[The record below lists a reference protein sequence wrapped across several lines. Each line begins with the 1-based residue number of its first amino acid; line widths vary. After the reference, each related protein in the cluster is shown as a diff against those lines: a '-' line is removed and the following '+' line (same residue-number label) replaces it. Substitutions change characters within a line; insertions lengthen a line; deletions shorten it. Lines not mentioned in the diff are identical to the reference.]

1 MTLRFDEQ
9 WQIRPPRPMTVDE
22 STGNPIAGTAP
33 DPIDVRGSLEQR
45 FPRTEQREVGDAL
58 VDEQVLLLAPA
69 ADTAVPGGITAA
81 HKAIGPD
88 GTVWSI
94 VRIPKPRRR
103 RRPSA
108 PTRYLALVVRRATDI
123 KEK

>member
-9 WQIRPPRPMTVDE
+9 WAIRPPRPTTVDE
-22 STGNPIAGTAP
+22 STGNPIVGAAP
-33 DPIDVRGSLEQR
+33 DLIEVLGSLEQR
-45 FPRTEQREVGDAL
+45 FPRTEQREVGTTL

-69 ADTAVPGGITAA
+69 AETVVPGGITPS

>member
-1 MTLRFDEQ
+1 MMGRFVES
-9 WQIRPPRPMTVDE
+9 WRVRPPRPTTVDP
-22 STGNPIAGTAP
+22 STGNPIVGQAP
-33 DPIDVRGSLEQR
+33 DPIEVKGSLEQR
-45 FPRTEQREVGDAL
+45 FPRTEQHEAGSVL
-58 VDEQVLLLAPA
+58 VDEQVLLLEPA
-69 ADTAVPGGITAA
+69 ADQLVPGGITQA

-94 VRIPKPRRR
+94 VRVPTRRRR

-108 PTRYLALVVRRATDI
+108 PTRYLALIVRRATDI